1 MLGNGFINLEI
12 VCVMEIE
19 KAALPKGWRWVKL
32 EDVCVKYTGIHDPRS
47 QPNQEFKYVDISCVD
62 NARKQ
67 IIEVRSLQGKDA
79 PSRARQIIKAGDVIL
94 STTRPNLN
102 AVAMVPAELDGAICS
117 TGFCVL
123 RPNTPIDG
131 EYLFLLMQTENMV
144 KALSD
149 LVQGALYPA
158 VTDKQ
163 VMNQSIPL
171 PPLPEQKRI
180 AAILKEQLAAVEQ
193 ARRGSEARLEAAQAL
208 SAAYL
213 KEVFENKDAVRWPRK
228 RFGNVAN
235 LVRGRFSHRPRNDPR
250 FYGGDYPWIQTSKV
264 ETSGKYI
271 TSYESTLNDKGL
283 AVSKLFPKGTLVMTI
298 AATIGAVGILSF
310 DTCMPDSL
318 VAVIPNEQEAETEYL
333 YYLLTHIRKNMQSL
347 APRMAQANLKL
358 ELINPIE
365 IPIPSL
371 YIQGRV
377 ISYLN
382 QKIDEAKNIENLLFE
397 EYLAINSFPTSIL
410 HKAFSERL

>member
-1 MLGNGFINLEI
+1 MENKIVTDKWKVCILG
-12 VCVMEIE
+12 
-19 KAALPKGWRWVKL
+19 
-32 EDVCVKYTGIHDPRS
+32 DVCELIRGVSFKPSDVVYKEKSGYIPILRAGNIGNRLDLDNDLIWIPKHLVS
-47 QPNQEFKYVDISCVD
+47 NQ
-62 NARKQ
+62 Q
-67 IIEVRSLQGKDA
+67 I
-79 PSRARQIIKAGDVIL
+79 
-94 STTRPNLN
+94 
-102 AVAMVPAELDGAICS
+102 
-117 TGFCVL
+117 L
-123 RPNTPIDG
+123 RPNDITICMSSGSPLVVGKNAILDQEWRG
-131 EYLFLLMQTENMV
+131 SVGAFCGIIRGNNANISQYLSYWLRSSTYLEWRNTQARGANINNLRFSEFS
-144 KALSD
+144 KLSF
-149 LVQGALYPA
+149 
-158 VTDKQ
+158 
-163 VMNQSIPL
+163 PL

-193 ARRGSEARLEAAQAL
+193 ARKASEARLEAARAL